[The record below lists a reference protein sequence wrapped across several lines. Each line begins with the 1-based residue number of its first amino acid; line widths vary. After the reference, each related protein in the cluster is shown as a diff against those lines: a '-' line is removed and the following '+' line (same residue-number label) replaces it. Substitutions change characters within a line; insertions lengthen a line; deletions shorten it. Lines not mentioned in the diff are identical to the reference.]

1 VHLFQRYD
9 EEDGRLHGLTRLLL
23 AGLLLFGLAGAGFW
37 AGHLWSTS
45 SSQAPSADSGSPNV
59 RWPGA
64 TRTESSVPMGYS
76 RSRAGAVAAATN
88 YGTLL
93 SGPLLFDL
101 PNLRA
106 AERVVYAPSSRE
118 RLMAEVERGLAS
130 WNNESQ
136 FLTNV
141 QKGVLF
147 GIKSIPVAYR
157 VESYSDDQ
165 TAIQIWRLWVVGL
178 QGAMTATE
186 SWSTTAFMLQW
197 KQDWKVVDLQSTPG
211 PTPQLGQQPLQGN
224 DLPDQLRGW
233 QEYQHAG

>member
-1 VHLFQRYD
+1 MQLFQGYD
-9 EEDGRLHGLTRLLL
+9 EEEGRLRGLTRPLL

-37 AGHLWSTS
+37 AGHLGATS
-45 SSQAPSADSGSPNV
+45 SSRAPSTVSGSANV

-64 TRTESSVPMGYS
+64 TRTQSSVPVGYS
-76 RSRAGAVAAATN
+76 RSLAGATAAATN

-106 AERVVYAPSSRE
+106 AERVVYAPSSRD
-118 RLMAEVERGLAS
+118 RLMTEVERGLAS
-130 WNNESQ
+130 WNNETQ
-136 FLTNV
+136 ILTNV
-141 QKGVLF
+141 EKGVPL

-157 VESYSDDQ
+157 VESYSDDR

-178 QGAMTATE
+178 QGAMMATE

-197 KQDWKVVDLQSTPG
+197 QQDWKVMDLQSTPG
-211 PTPQLGQQPLQGN
+211 PTPLLGQQPLQGN

-233 QEYQHAG
+233 QEYRHAG